1 MFFIVT
7 EWQAVYEQCATLC
20 RTHQRTH
27 THTQSE
33 LNHKGWICP
42 YTYHEG
48 NRWREVIN
56 LSPDIFSPG
65 K

>member
-27 THTQSE
+27 THTHTQSE
-33 LNHKGWICP
+33 LNHKG
-42 YTYHEG
+42 
-48 NRWREVIN
+48 
-56 LSPDIFSPG
+56 
-65 K
+65 